1 MKEKKGN
8 WKIAGWDNQ
17 IILVWNFAFTW
28 HFFLIKMSQEKLR
41 KESLDGIEN
50 EEIRVNK

>member
-1 MKEKKGN
+1 MT
-8 WKIAGWDNQ
+8 
-17 IILVWNFAFTW
+17 L
-28 HFFLIKMSQEKLR
+28 FFIKMSQEKLR